1 MSKGKK
7 IAVIVICV
15 ILALAVVLP
24 VGAFAFV
31 FYIVPHFYDGEEIK
45 ANLSDHEAMYV
56 SLEDYTH
63 KNAVFSKETEK
74 FETDTFEITL
84 PAGFELNTESGN
96 DGIYAYKLKISD
108 TEFASVI
115 ISDPVFTPADKGD
128 EEYKSAMRDEKAMLA
143 LLRITLGNSAKKAY
157 GINLDSQY
165 SYDLLVNSLNLDD
178 FDTDNYHQKKLF
190 KFFGISKSMATGFL
204 VANNAIYKMDTE
216 EYKGFLCDRCRIDEE
231 SGKETKMF
239 SLNAYKNDNL
249 WFPYT
254 IMIMEKGDLLTED
267 DIYAIV
273 NSFKVK

>member
-24 VGAFAFV
+24 VGAFAIV
-31 FYIVPHFYDGEEIK
+31 FYIVPHFYDGEAIK
-45 ANLSDHEAMYV
+45 ANLSDHEEMYV

-190 KFFGISKSMATGFL
+190 NFFGISKSMTTGFL
-204 VANNAIYKMDTE
+204 TANNAIYKMDTE

>member
-24 VGAFAFV
+24 VGAFTFV
-31 FYIVPHFYDGEEIK
+31 FYIVPHFYDGEAIK

-56 SLEDYTH
+56 SLEEYTH

-74 FETDTFEITL
+74 FATDTFEITL
-84 PAGFELNTESGN
+84 PAGFEFNTESGN
-96 DGIYAYKLKISD
+96 EGMYAYQLKISD
-108 TEFASVI
+108 TEFASVM

-143 LLRITLGNSAKKAY
+143 EWRIMLGNSAKKAY
-157 GINLDSQY
+157 GINLTSRY

-190 KFFGISKSMATGFL
+190 NFFGISKGMATGFL
-204 VANNAIYKMDTE
+204 AANNAIYKMDTE
-216 EYKGFLCDRCRIDEE
+216 EYKGFLYDRCRIDEE
-231 SGKETKMF
+231 SGKKTTMF

-249 WFPYT
+249 WFLYT
-254 IMIMEKGDLLTED
+254 IMIMDKGDLLTED